1 MTTGRDE
8 LRMLPAPTELS
19 APFWSGLADGRLRMP
34 ACGAC
39 AHRFFPPRPA
49 CPSCLRQDLT
59 WVDAS
64 DAGTVYSVT
73 VVHRRP
79 ASGFDVPFALALV
92 ELDGGWII
100 MTHVTGCAPDDVHIG
115 QRVCLTIQAIT
126 GRDSSSL
133 SLPLFRP
140 AQ

>member
-1 MTTGRDE
+1 MTADHDE
-8 LRMLPAPTELS
+8 RRLLPVPTELS

-34 ACGAC
+34 ACGQC
-39 AHRFFPPRPA
+39 GHRFFPPRPA

-64 DAGTVYSVT
+64 GAGTVYSVT

-79 ASGFDVPFALALV
+79 ASGFEVPFALALV
-92 ELDGGWII
+92 ELDGGWTI
-100 MTHVTGCAPDDVHIG
+100 MTHVVGCAPEDVHAG
-115 QRVCLTIQAIT
+115 QRVRLTIQAIA
-126 GRDSSSL
+126 GRGGSSL

>member
-1 MTTGRDE
+1 MTTDHDE

-34 ACGAC
+34 TCGAC

-59 WVDAS
+59 WIDAS
-64 DAGTVYSVT
+64 GEGTVYSVT

-79 ASGFDVPFALALV
+79 AGGFDVPFALALV
-92 ELDGGWII
+92 ELDDGWTL
-100 MTHVTGCAPDDVHIG
+100 MTHVVGCAPGDVHTG
-115 QRVCLTIQAIT
+115 QRVRLTIQAIT
-126 GRDSSSL
+126 GRDGSSL

-140 AQ
+140 AL